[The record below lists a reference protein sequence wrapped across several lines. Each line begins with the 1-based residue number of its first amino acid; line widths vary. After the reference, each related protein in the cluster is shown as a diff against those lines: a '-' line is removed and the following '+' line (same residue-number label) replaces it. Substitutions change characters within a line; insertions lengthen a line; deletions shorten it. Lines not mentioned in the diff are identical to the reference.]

1 MTAMAE
7 TRLKRGCGRQMGDFW
22 SKFLCSIYSTK
33 TLIMY
38 RFSMHRLAS
47 SRLEPANGLVFRELQ
62 PEEWQGIEGVLATQ
76 RAAETV
82 FQPAFSTREAYERL
96 RSGGHCFVCED
107 KGSIVGY
114 TWFAVGQKYIME
126 IESTIR
132 LKRRQV
138 YAYNAY
144 VARRYRGRNI
154 FRNLLIT
161 GARALYPR
169 GFTNGVASAIAWNR
183 ASRAILHRAA
193 FSEVGRVTV
202 GYFLT
207 LRYMTNTCRSISLE
221 RNAGPFQLYKRLF
234 GKLSGSLSR
243 ASCGTRPA

>member
-1 MTAMAE
+1 MTTTAE
-7 TRLKRGCGRQMGDFW
+7 TRLKREYGRYMDDLW
-22 SKFLCSIYSTK
+22 SKVLHSIYSRK

-38 RFSMHRLAS
+38 KYSMHGLAS
-47 SRLEPANGLVFRELQ
+47 SRLEPANGLVFRELR

-82 FQPAFSTREAYERL
+82 FQPVFNAREAYERL

-114 TWFAVGQKYIME
+114 TWFAAGEKYITE

-144 VARRYRGRNI
+144 VARRYRGRNV

-183 ASRAILHRAA
+183 TSRAILHRAA

-207 LRYMTNTCRSISLE
+207 LRYMTSTCRSISLE
-221 RNAGPFQLYKRLF
+221 RNAGPFELYKRLF

-243 ASCGTRPA
+243 GASGIRFA